1 MNRKKLLQFLLITA
15 SHVLVAALAVFVTLL
30 LLAGRSTKLAELQ
43 ALLEDKFIGET
54 DAVSMEDAAAE
65 AMIASL
71 GDRWSYYVS
80 AEEYA
85 SHQEQKKNIY
95 VGIGITIS
103 TREDG
108 QGLDVLLVE
117 PGGPAQEAGVLP
129 GDILTHAEG
138 QPVAELGADG
148 AAAIIRGEEG
158 TTVNVTFLR
167 DGQVLELT
175 MERRTIQVAVAEWQ
189 MLPEGIGYIKI
200 NNFNSK
206 CADETIQAVEELTA
220 QGATALIFDVRN
232 NPGGYVAEL
241 VKILDYLLPEG
252 PLFRS
257 VNYKGEESLDESD
270 ADCVELPMA
279 VLMNG
284 NSYSAAEFFAAA
296 LEEYD
301 WAITAGDP
309 TTGKGYYQTT
319 YRLSDGSAVA
329 LSTGKYTTPKGVS
342 LAEVGGLIPQI
353 PVEVD
358 QQTAAMI
365 YAGALDP
372 AEDPQIQAAVAAL
385 QAER

>member
-1 MNRKKLLQFLLITA
+1 MNKKKLLKFLLITA
-15 SHVLVAALAVFVTLL
+15 SHILVAALAVFVTLL
-30 LLAGRSTKLAELQ
+30 LQPNRPSKLDELQ
-43 ALLEDKFIGET
+43 GLLEDKFIGET
-54 DAVSMEDAAAE
+54 DSVAMEDAAAE

-71 GDRWSYYVS
+71 GDRWSYYIS

-85 SHQEQKKNIY
+85 AHQEQKKNIY

-103 TREDG
+103 VREDTVG
-108 QGLDVLLVE
+108 FDVLLVE
-117 PGGPAQEAGVLP
+117 PGSPAQEAGVLP

-138 QPVAELGADG
+138 QPVAELGTDG

-167 DGQVLELT
+167 GDQVLELT

-189 MLPEGIGYIKI
+189 MLPENIGYIKI

-206 CADETIQAVEELTA
+206 CADETIQAIEELTA

-241 VKILDYLLPEG
+241 VEILDYLLPEG

-270 ADCVELPMA
+270 KDCVELPMA

-301 WAITAGDP
+301 WAITAGNP

-319 YRLSDGSAVA
+319 YQLSDGSAVA
-329 LSTGKYTTPKGVS
+329 LSTGKYTTPNGVS

-372 AEDPQIQAAVAAL
+372 VDDPQVQAAVEAL
-385 QAER
+385 QTSN